1 MARWILQFKIST
13 ERLIK
18 EMSWPFGVRDYL
30 YLFEVFL
37 PIDIMQELDLK
48 QFIFLLCNFIEEGL
62 VKVFFNNWGL
72 FHLCFVLED
81 DWLHL
86 HFRLLRGA
94 DVSNWI
100 IVLAE
105 VTKAKYIGLTFSFF
119 SLPWLCSHHDSWLLV
134 IPIVYETRWFG
145 SLVGHLEGVI
155 SCQIWN
161 RLAFVI
167 LVRHFTK
174 TWNRCPLWFPWTLIF
189 SRMSENHLIVIL
201 TRIAR
206 NWLERIS

>member
-62 VKVFFNNWGL
+62 VKVFFNNWRL

-81 DWLHL
+81 D
-86 HFRLLRGA
+86 
-94 DVSNWI
+94 
-100 IVLAE
+100 
-105 VTKAKYIGLTFSFF
+105 
-119 SLPWLCSHHDSWLLV
+119 
-134 IPIVYETRWFG
+134 
-145 SLVGHLEGVI
+145 
-155 SCQIWN
+155 
-161 RLAFVI
+161 
-167 LVRHFTK
+167 
-174 TWNRCPLWFPWTLIF
+174 
-189 SRMSENHLIVIL
+189 
-201 TRIAR
+201 
-206 NWLERIS
+206 